1 MPRKTRNTENW
12 LQQLQEHEEI
22 VRKKDTQLFQLY
34 MKARDRKKAAKIVAE
49 AMRGKIT
56 YREAMK
62 RLKALAEAR

>member
-1 MPRKTRNTENW
+1 MSRRTRNEKNW
-12 LQQLQEHEEI
+12 LQQLQEHEQI
-22 VRKKDTQLFQLY
+22 VKEKDTQLFQLY

-62 RLKALAEAR
+62 RLRALAGA